1 MRTILHSDM
10 NNCYASI
17 ELLHHP
23 ELRGRPLAVGGDPEA
38 RHGIVLA
45 KDQLAKKAGV
55 KTGMALWQ
63 ARQVCPNIIF
73 VPPHMDLYLR
83 FSRLAHEMYA
93 GRSTAY
99 KLNKDIEPH
108 ACHGCGAFVMPI
120 FVRSAFRHILTGRS
134 KDYAQKALVLRQIS
148 VADELRRNNNSIQF
162 GGYDMIY
169 KYEMACKEA
178 GLSEEQTAEI
188 RRFFDAEKKRM
199 KRDKDAREEAGITF
213 SYIQS
218 ADQSYDGD
226 SDMDELD
233 FLDENYDLEEIILHK
248 ILLEQLREALKELS
262 VDDREF
268 LLAVYDGFGAAS
280 RYAKQHGLS
289 EMQVSRRKKDLIEQ
303 LRKKFFEKD

>member
-1 MRTILHSDM
+1 
-10 NNCYASI
+10 
-17 ELLHHP
+17 
-23 ELRGRPLAVGGDPEA
+23 
-38 RHGIVLA
+38 
-45 KDQLAKKAGV
+45 
-55 KTGMALWQ
+55 
-63 ARQVCPNIIF
+63 
-73 VPPHMDLYLR
+73 
-83 FSRLAHEMYA
+83 
-93 GRSTAY
+93 
-99 KLNKDIEPH
+99 
-108 ACHGCGAFVMPI
+108 
-120 FVRSAFRHILTGRS
+120 
-134 KDYAQKALVLRQIS
+134 
-148 VADELRRNNNSIQF
+148 
-162 GGYDMIY
+162 MIY

-178 GLSEEQTAEI
+178 GLSEEQTAKI

-199 KRDKDAREEAGITF
+199 KRDKEAREEAGITF

-218 ADQSYDGD
+218 ADQNYDGD

-280 RYAKQHGLS
+280 RYAKHHGLS

>member
-1 MRTILHSDM
+1 
-10 NNCYASI
+10 
-17 ELLHHP
+17 
-23 ELRGRPLAVGGDPEA
+23 
-38 RHGIVLA
+38 
-45 KDQLAKKAGV
+45 
-55 KTGMALWQ
+55 
-63 ARQVCPNIIF
+63 
-73 VPPHMDLYLR
+73 
-83 FSRLAHEMYA
+83 
-93 GRSTAY
+93 
-99 KLNKDIEPH
+99 
-108 ACHGCGAFVMPI
+108 
-120 FVRSAFRHILTGRS
+120 
-134 KDYAQKALVLRQIS
+134 
-148 VADELRRNNNSIQF
+148 
-162 GGYDMIY
+162 MIY

-199 KRDKDAREEAGITF
+199 KRDKEAREEAGITF

-218 ADQSYDGD
+218 ADQNYDGD

-233 FLDENYDLEEIILHK
+233 FLDVNYDLEEIILHK
-248 ILLEQLREALKELS
+248 ILLEKLREALKELS

>member
-1 MRTILHSDM
+1 
-10 NNCYASI
+10 
-17 ELLHHP
+17 
-23 ELRGRPLAVGGDPEA
+23 
-38 RHGIVLA
+38 
-45 KDQLAKKAGV
+45 
-55 KTGMALWQ
+55 
-63 ARQVCPNIIF
+63 
-73 VPPHMDLYLR
+73 
-83 FSRLAHEMYA
+83 
-93 GRSTAY
+93 
-99 KLNKDIEPH
+99 
-108 ACHGCGAFVMPI
+108 
-120 FVRSAFRHILTGRS
+120 
-134 KDYAQKALVLRQIS
+134 
-148 VADELRRNNNSIQF
+148 
-162 GGYDMIY
+162 MIY

-199 KRDKDAREEAGITF
+199 KRDKAAREEAGITF

-218 ADQSYDGD
+218 ADQNYDGD

>member
-1 MRTILHSDM
+1 
-10 NNCYASI
+10 
-17 ELLHHP
+17 
-23 ELRGRPLAVGGDPEA
+23 
-38 RHGIVLA
+38 
-45 KDQLAKKAGV
+45 
-55 KTGMALWQ
+55 
-63 ARQVCPNIIF
+63 
-73 VPPHMDLYLR
+73 
-83 FSRLAHEMYA
+83 
-93 GRSTAY
+93 
-99 KLNKDIEPH
+99 
-108 ACHGCGAFVMPI
+108 
-120 FVRSAFRHILTGRS
+120 
-134 KDYAQKALVLRQIS
+134 
-148 VADELRRNNNSIQF
+148 
-162 GGYDMIY
+162 MIY

>member
-1 MRTILHSDM
+1 
-10 NNCYASI
+10 
-17 ELLHHP
+17 
-23 ELRGRPLAVGGDPEA
+23 
-38 RHGIVLA
+38 
-45 KDQLAKKAGV
+45 
-55 KTGMALWQ
+55 
-63 ARQVCPNIIF
+63 
-73 VPPHMDLYLR
+73 
-83 FSRLAHEMYA
+83 
-93 GRSTAY
+93 
-99 KLNKDIEPH
+99 
-108 ACHGCGAFVMPI
+108 
-120 FVRSAFRHILTGRS
+120 
-134 KDYAQKALVLRQIS
+134 
-148 VADELRRNNNSIQF
+148 
-162 GGYDMIY
+162 MIY

-199 KRDKDAREEAGITF
+199 KRDKEAREEAGITF

-218 ADQSYDGD
+218 ADQNYDGD

-248 ILLEQLREALKELS
+248 ILLEQLLEALKELS

>member
-1 MRTILHSDM
+1 
-10 NNCYASI
+10 
-17 ELLHHP
+17 
-23 ELRGRPLAVGGDPEA
+23 
-38 RHGIVLA
+38 
-45 KDQLAKKAGV
+45 
-55 KTGMALWQ
+55 
-63 ARQVCPNIIF
+63 
-73 VPPHMDLYLR
+73 
-83 FSRLAHEMYA
+83 
-93 GRSTAY
+93 
-99 KLNKDIEPH
+99 
-108 ACHGCGAFVMPI
+108 
-120 FVRSAFRHILTGRS
+120 
-134 KDYAQKALVLRQIS
+134 
-148 VADELRRNNNSIQF
+148 
-162 GGYDMIY
+162 MIY

-199 KRDKDAREEAGITF
+199 KRDKEAREEAGITF

-218 ADQSYDGD
+218 ADQNYDGD

-262 VDDREF
+262 VDDREC

>member
-1 MRTILHSDM
+1 
-10 NNCYASI
+10 
-17 ELLHHP
+17 
-23 ELRGRPLAVGGDPEA
+23 
-38 RHGIVLA
+38 
-45 KDQLAKKAGV
+45 
-55 KTGMALWQ
+55 
-63 ARQVCPNIIF
+63 
-73 VPPHMDLYLR
+73 
-83 FSRLAHEMYA
+83 
-93 GRSTAY
+93 
-99 KLNKDIEPH
+99 
-108 ACHGCGAFVMPI
+108 
-120 FVRSAFRHILTGRS
+120 
-134 KDYAQKALVLRQIS
+134 
-148 VADELRRNNNSIQF
+148 
-162 GGYDMIY
+162 MIY

-199 KRDKDAREEAGITF
+199 KRDKEAREEAGITF

-218 ADQSYDGD
+218 ADQNYDGD